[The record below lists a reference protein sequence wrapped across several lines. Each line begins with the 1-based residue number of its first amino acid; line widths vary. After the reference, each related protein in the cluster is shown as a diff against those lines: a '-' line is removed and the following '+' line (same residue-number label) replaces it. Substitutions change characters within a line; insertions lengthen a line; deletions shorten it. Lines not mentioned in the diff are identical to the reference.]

1 MRLRNDTKRPYL
13 IYLILLFIS
22 REKEDCGF
30 NSARLVPIITQ
41 IILVFQGWSQSLAMS
56 IEVSAC

>member
-13 IYLILLFIS
+13 IYIYIYLILLFIS

-30 NSARLVPIITQ
+30 NSARLVPITTQ
-41 IILVFQGWSQSLAMS
+41 IAEAMS